1 MNGRHRTVRRAVEI
15 KGLHGR
21 VAFDVQRLIECATGA
36 RRTWLELSRQFPH
49 GHYLTPELCEVAA
62 YYSNRLSYEEVAG
75 LVERLSGE
83 RLLSDQRI
91 EALVIDTA
99 AAVSREWAQECE
111 VPAPEIDPAVDVYAA
126 GTPEVRVYEDGIAVK
141 AQKGGRCSR
150 NRPAMLDPEAAK
162 RVNTEVVLL
171 ERRDGSHEYLCEG
184 IDARGA
190 TVIPLHRRVRAAM
203 QREYGTPAEPLP
215 VVAISDGAAVI
226 RSSLQAMFDTLPTV
240 ILDWYHLDK
249 KTRELMSMIALNK
262 ADKERHLAVM
272 LGWLWHGEVERVL
285 DYLRTEVHVRNAD
298 KHQELLGYL
307 EKHRHELIDY
317 GARQAAG
324 KPVGSGRMEKG
335 VDQVIGH
342 RQKKKGM
349 AWSAKGS
356 KALAVLKVVELNG
369 RWRQLW
375 FPEEPETRAAA

>member
-1 MNGRHRTVRRAVEI
+1 MDFE
-15 KGLHGR
+15 
-21 VAFDVQRLIECATGA
+21 VQRLIECATGE
-36 RRTWLELSRQFPH
+36 RRSWLELSGQFAHEP
-49 GHYLTPELCEVAA
+49 YLTPGLCEVAA
-62 YYSNRLSYEEVAG
+62 YYSNRLSYAEVAG

-91 EALVIDTA
+91 EQLVIATA
-99 AAVSREWAQECE
+99 VAVSREWAQEHE
-111 VPAPEIDPAVDVYAA
+111 AVGAAPPPVIEPMVDVYAA
-126 GTPEVRVYEDGIAVK
+126 EVAEVRVFEDGIGVK
-141 AQKGGRCSR
+141 AQKRGRCSR
-150 NRPAMLDPEAAK
+150 NRPAAVDPEAAK

-190 TVIPLHRRVRAAM
+190 TVIPLQQRVRQAV
-203 QREYGTPAEPLP
+203 QREYGADAEPLP

-226 RSSLQAMFDTLPTV
+226 RNSLQAIFGTLPTV
-240 ILDWYHLDK
+240 ILDWYHLGK
-249 KTRELMSMIALNK
+249 KLRELMSMIAANK
-262 ADKERHLAVM
+262 TDKERHLAAM
-272 LGWLWHGEVERVL
+272 LGWLWDGEVERVL
-285 DYLRTEVHVRNAD
+285 DYLRTDVAVRNAD
-298 KHQELLGYL
+298 KHRELLGYL
-307 EKHRHELIDY
+307 QKHRHELIDY

-324 KPVGSGRMEKG
+324 KPIGSGRMEKG

-369 RWRQLW
+369 RWQQLW
-375 FPEEPETRAAA
+375 FPEEMDSRAAA